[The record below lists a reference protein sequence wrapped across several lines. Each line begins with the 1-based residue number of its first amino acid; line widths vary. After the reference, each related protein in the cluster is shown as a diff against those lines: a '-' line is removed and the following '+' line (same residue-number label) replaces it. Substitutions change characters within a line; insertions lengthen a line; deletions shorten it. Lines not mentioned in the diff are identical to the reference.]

1 MKILQQ
7 LLHLQQLDLGPKAGA
22 PATRREAAALRQE
35 LPAAVPGHYDRLV
48 SRGKKAVAVVR
59 RGVCTGCQMRL
70 PSGINANL
78 LRDDDIS
85 ICDNCARYLMLAPE
99 ELAPAVPV
107 VVPVKKRVVRRR
119 SPAAATAATPGLEP
133 AVA

>member
-7 LLHLQQLDLGPKAGA
+7 LLQLQQLDLGPKAGA
-22 PATRREAAALRQE
+22 PATRREATALRQE
-35 LPAAVPGHYDRLV
+35 LPAAVLGHYDRLV

-70 PSGINANL
+70 PSGINAKL

-107 VVPVKKRVVRRR
+107 DPPAPKRTVRRR
-119 SPAAATAATPGLEP
+119 PPAPAAVATPGLEP
-133 AVA
+133 VVA